1 MPPLEH
7 SPSSELSPDARTKGT
22 MLKSAGVIL
31 KGAARTSGGENMA
44 IYFIGLG
51 LYDERDVTLKG
62 LETARKCDTIFAE
75 FYTSLLAGTTIDRIE
90 ELIGKPIRRLSRE
103 DVELNFEK
111 IVLSE
116 AKDRDVAFLTAGD
129 PMVATTHSDLRIRAK
144 KAGIES
150 YVIHAP
156 SIYSAI
162 AVTGL
167 HIYKF
172 GKSATVAYPE
182 RNWFPTSHYDVIREN
197 RKRGLHTMLFLDIKA
212 DRNRYMTAN
221 EAMEILLRVEE
232 MKGQEVFTPNT
243 LVIVLARAGS
253 LNPTLRA
260 GYVKDMINENFGR
273 QPHVM
278 VVPGRLHIVEAE
290 YLVEFAGAP
299 EEILEET

>member
-1 MPPLEH
+1 
-7 SPSSELSPDARTKGT
+7 
-22 MLKSAGVIL
+22 
-31 KGAARTSGGENMA
+31 MA

-51 LYDERDVTLKG
+51 LYDERDITLKG
-62 LETARKCDTIFAE
+62 LETARKCDLVFAE
-75 FYTSLLAGTTIDRIE
+75 FYTSLLAGTTLDKVE

-103 DVELNFEK
+103 EVELHFER
-111 IVLSE
+111 IVLSK
-116 AKDRDVAFLTAGD
+116 AKGKDVAFLTAGD

-144 KAGIES
+144 ELGIES

-167 HIYKF
+167 QIYKF

-182 RNWFPTSHYDVIREN
+182 KNWFPKSHYDVIKEN
-197 RKRGLHTMLFLDIKA
+197 MERNLHTMLFLDIKA
-212 DRNRYMTAN
+212 EQNRYMTAN
-221 EAMEILLRVEE
+221 EAMEILLQVED
-232 MKGQEVFTPNT
+232 MKRENVFTPDT
-243 LVIVLARAGS
+243 LVVVLARAGS

-260 GYVKDMINENFGR
+260 GYVRDMIQEDFGR

-290 YLVEFAGAP
+290 YLVAFAGAP
-299 EEILEET
+299 KEILDGI

>member
-1 MPPLEH
+1 
-7 SPSSELSPDARTKGT
+7 
-22 MLKSAGVIL
+22 
-31 KGAARTSGGENMA
+31 MA

-51 LYDERDVTLKG
+51 LYDEKDITLKG
-62 LETARKCDTIFAE
+62 LETARRCDMVFAE

-103 DVELNFEK
+103 EVELNFEK

-144 KAGIES
+144 QMGIES

-162 AVTGL
+162 AITGL

-182 RNWFPTSHYDVIREN
+182 KNWFPTSHYDVIKEN
-197 RKRGLHTMLFLDIKA
+197 RERGLHTMLFLDIKA
-212 DRNRYMTAN
+212 DQNRYMTAN
-221 EAMEILLRVEE
+221 EAMEILLQVEE
-232 MKGQEVFTPNT
+232 MKGGNVFTPDT
-243 LVIVLARAGS
+243 LVVVLARAGS

-260 GYVKDMINENFGR
+260 GYVRDMIKEDFGK

-278 VVPGRLHIVEAE
+278 VVPGKLHIVEAE
-290 YLVEFAGAP
+290 YLLEFAGAP
-299 EEILEET
+299 KKILEET

>member
-1 MPPLEH
+1 
-7 SPSSELSPDARTKGT
+7 
-22 MLKSAGVIL
+22 
-31 KGAARTSGGENMA
+31 MA

-51 LYDERDVTLKG
+51 LYDERDITLKG
-62 LETARKCDTIFAE
+62 LETARKCDLVFAE

-90 ELIGKPIRRLSRE
+90 ELIGKPIRRLTRE
-103 DVELNFEK
+103 DVELNFER
-111 IVLSE
+111 IVLKE
-116 AKDRDVAFLTAGD
+116 AREKDVAFLTAGD

-144 KAGIES
+144 QMGIES

-182 RNWFPTSHYDVIREN
+182 KNWFPTSHYDVIREN
-197 RKRGLHTMLFLDIKA
+197 MERNLHTMLFLDIKA
-212 DRNRYMTAN
+212 DQNRYMTAN
-221 EAMEILLRVEE
+221 EAMEILLQVEE
-232 MKGQEVFTPNT
+232 MKGQGVFTPDT
-243 LVIVLARAGS
+243 LVVVLARAGS
-253 LNPTLRA
+253 LNPTLKA
-260 GYVKDMINENFGR
+260 GYVRDMLSEDFGR

-290 YLVEFAGAP
+290 YLVAFAGAP
-299 EEILEET
+299 EEILEGV

>member
-1 MPPLEH
+1 
-7 SPSSELSPDARTKGT
+7 
-22 MLKSAGVIL
+22 
-31 KGAARTSGGENMA
+31 MA

-51 LYDERDVTLKG
+51 LYDEKDITLKG
-62 LETARKCDTIFAE
+62 LETARKCDVVFAE
-75 FYTSLLAGTTIDRIE
+75 FYTSLLAGTTIGRIE
-90 ELIGKPIRRLSRE
+90 ELIGKPIRRLNRE
-103 DVELNFEK
+103 EVELNFEK

-162 AVTGL
+162 AITGL

-182 RNWFPTSHYDVIREN
+182 RNWFPTSHYDVIGEN
-197 RKRGLHTMLFLDIKA
+197 RERGLHTMLFLDIKA
-212 DRNRYMTAN
+212 DQNRYMTAN
-221 EAMEILLRVEE
+221 EAMEILLQVEE
-232 MKGQEVFTPNT
+232 MRGQNVFTPDT
-243 LVIVLARAGS
+243 LVVVLARAGS

-260 GYVKDMINENFGR
+260 GYVRDMINEDFGK

-299 EEILEET
+299 REILEET

>member
-1 MPPLEH
+1 
-7 SPSSELSPDARTKGT
+7 
-22 MLKSAGVIL
+22 
-31 KGAARTSGGENMA
+31 MA
-44 IYFIGLG
+44 IYFVGLG
-51 LYDERDVTLKG
+51 LYDEKDITLKG
-62 LETARKCDTIFAE
+62 LETVRKCDMVFAE

-90 ELIGKPIRRLSRE
+90 ELIGKPIRRLNRE

-111 IVLSE
+111 IVLSK

-162 AVTGL
+162 AITGL

-182 RNWFPTSHYDVIREN
+182 KNWFPTSHYDVIREN
-197 RKRGLHTMLFLDIKA
+197 KERGLHTMLFLDIKA
-212 DRNRYMTAN
+212 DQNRYMTAN
-221 EAMEILLRVEE
+221 EAMEILLQVEE
-232 MKGQEVFTPNT
+232 MKKQGVFTPDT
-243 LVIVLARAGS
+243 LVVVLARAGS

-260 GYVKDMINENFGR
+260 GYVKDLINEDFGR

-299 EEILEET
+299 EEILEKT

>member
-1 MPPLEH
+1 
-7 SPSSELSPDARTKGT
+7 
-22 MLKSAGVIL
+22 
-31 KGAARTSGGENMA
+31 MA
-44 IYFIGLG
+44 VYFIGLG
-51 LYDERDVTLKG
+51 LYDERDITLKG
-62 LETARKCDTIFAE
+62 LEIAKKCDVVFAE
-75 FYTSLLAGTTIDRIE
+75 FYTSLLAGTTIEKIE
-90 ELIGKPIRRLSRE
+90 ELIGKPIRRLNRE
-103 DVELNFEK
+103 DVELNFENT
-111 IVLSE
+111 VLSE
-116 AKDRDVAFLTAGD
+116 AKNKDVAFLTAGD

-144 KAGIES
+144 KAGIGS

-162 AVTGL
+162 AITGL

-197 RKRGLHTMLFLDIKA
+197 RERGLHTMLFLDIKA
-212 DRNRYMTAN
+212 DQNRYMTAN
-221 EAMEILLRVEE
+221 EAMEILLQVEE
-232 MKGQEVFTPNT
+232 MKGQNVFTPDT
-243 LVIVLARAGS
+243 LVVVLAMAGS

-260 GYVKDMINENFGR
+260 GYVGDMIKEDFGK

-278 VVPGRLHIVEAE
+278 VVPGKLHIVEAE

>member
-1 MPPLEH
+1 
-7 SPSSELSPDARTKGT
+7 
-22 MLKSAGVIL
+22 
-31 KGAARTSGGENMA
+31 MA

-116 AKDRDVAFLTAGD
+116 AKDRNVAFLTAGD

-162 AVTGL
+162 AITGL

-182 RNWFPTSHYDVIREN
+182 KNWFPTSHYDVIREN
-197 RKRGLHTMLFLDIKA
+197 KERNLHTMLFLDIKA
-212 DRNRYMTAN
+212 DQNRYMTAN
-221 EAMEILLRVEE
+221 EAMEILLQVEE
-232 MKGQEVFTPNT
+232 MKGQGVFTPNT
-243 LVIVLARAGS
+243 LVVVLARAGS

-260 GYVKDMINENFGR
+260 GYVRDMINEDFGR

-299 EEILEET
+299 EEVLEET

>member
-1 MPPLEH
+1 
-7 SPSSELSPDARTKGT
+7 
-22 MLKSAGVIL
+22 
-31 KGAARTSGGENMA
+31 MA

-51 LYDERDVTLKG
+51 LYDEKDITLKG
-62 LETARKCDTIFAE
+62 LEVARKCDLVFAE
-75 FYTSLLAGTTIDRIE
+75 FYTSLLAGTTLDRVE

-103 DVELNFEK
+103 EVELHFER

-116 AKDRDVAFLTAGD
+116 AREKDVAFLTAGD

-144 KAGIES
+144 ELGIES

-167 HIYKF
+167 QIYKF

-182 RNWFPTSHYDVIREN
+182 KNWFPTSHYDVIKEN
-197 RKRGLHTMLFLDIKA
+197 MERNLHTMLFLDIKA
-212 DRNRYMTAN
+212 EQNRYMTAN
-221 EAMEILLRVEE
+221 EAMEILLQVEE
-232 MKGQEVFTPNT
+232 MKRENVFTPDT
-243 LVIVLARAGS
+243 LVVVLARAGS

-260 GYVKDMINENFGR
+260 GYVRDMLNEDFGR

-290 YLVEFAGAP
+290 YLVAFAGAP
-299 EEILEET
+299 KEILDGI

>member
-1 MPPLEH
+1 
-7 SPSSELSPDARTKGT
+7 
-22 MLKSAGVIL
+22 
-31 KGAARTSGGENMA
+31 MA

-51 LYDERDVTLKG
+51 LYDEKDITLKG
-62 LETARKCDTIFAE
+62 LETARKCDVVFAE
-75 FYTSLLAGTTIDRIE
+75 FYTSLLAGTTIGRIE
-90 ELIGKPIRRLSRE
+90 ELIGKPIRRLNRE
-103 DVELNFEK
+103 EVELNFEK

-162 AVTGL
+162 AITGL

-182 RNWFPTSHYDVIREN
+182 RNWFPTSHYDVIGEN
-197 RKRGLHTMLFLDIKA
+197 RERGLHTMLFLDIKA
-212 DRNRYMTAN
+212 DQNRYMTAN
-221 EAMEILLRVEE
+221 EAMEILLQVEE
-232 MKGQEVFTPNT
+232 MRGQNVFTPDT
-243 LVIVLARAGS
+243 LVVVLARAGS

-260 GYVKDMINENFGR
+260 GYVRDMINEDFGK
-273 QPHVM
+273 QPHVL

-299 EEILEET
+299 GEILEKT